1 MQINDLK
8 KSKVLVIG
16 DLMLD
21 QYING
26 IVDRVSPEAPVP
38 IIKPSK
44 EEVRLGGAANVAA
57 NIASLGGKVSLL
69 GIIGK
74 DEFGLKFR
82 QTLKKYSIKAK
93 LVTSSNPTITKQRIV
108 VSQQQLLRLD
118 RESFFS
124 KKDCAGLKNI
134 SASEMKKHDLVILSD
149 YGKGSLQDIKSII
162 KLAKKEKCRVIVDPK
177 GKDFMKYKGASV
189 MTPNY
194 IEFCEAVGTPD
205 NEPDLTKKAFSLVK
219 SLGLEVLLITR
230 GADGITLIRSEKKKL
245 IRNDFSAESKEVFDV
260 SGAGDTVIATLA
272 AALSVDNDILEA
284 TKLANIAAGI
294 VVEKFGTSTIKFQEI
309 QSALSVGKDSKL
321 LTNSEAIL
329 KIKKAQEKNEKV
341 VFTNGCFDILHL
353 GHITYLQKAKELGS
367 KLIVAVNSDSSVKS
381 LKGSK
386 RPINNLSDR
395 MLVLASLECVDWII
409 SFTDSSPEKIIR
421 KLKPNVLVKGD
432 DYKTDEIA
440 GNKFVLSNGGQVKTI
455 PLVKGISTS
464 STISKILKL
473 ESIK

>member
-38 IIKPSK
+38 IIKPIK

-69 GIIGK
+69 GIVGK

-162 KLAKKEKCRVIVDPK
+162 KLAKKEI
-177 GKDFMKYKGASV
+177 
-189 MTPNY
+189 N
-194 IEFCEAVGTPD
+194 
-205 NEPDLTKKAFSLVK
+205 
-219 SLGLEVLLITR
+219 
-230 GADGITLIRSEKKKL
+230 
-245 IRNDFSAESKEVFDV
+245 KE
-260 SGAGDTVIATLA
+260 
-272 AALSVDNDILEA
+272 
-284 TKLANIAAGI
+284 
-294 VVEKFGTSTIKFQEI
+294 
-309 QSALSVGKDSKL
+309 
-321 LTNSEAIL
+321 
-329 KIKKAQEKNEKV
+329 
-341 VFTNGCFDILHL
+341 
-353 GHITYLQKAKELGS
+353 
-367 KLIVAVNSDSSVKS
+367 
-381 LKGSK
+381 
-386 RPINNLSDR
+386 
-395 MLVLASLECVDWII
+395 
-409 SFTDSSPEKIIR
+409 
-421 KLKPNVLVKGD
+421 
-432 DYKTDEIA
+432 
-440 GNKFVLSNGGQVKTI
+440 
-455 PLVKGISTS
+455 
-464 STISKILKL
+464 
-473 ESIK
+473 